1 MRKCRNTE
9 WGSATEIKYELPGG
23 SQPGQMFG
31 LNTSDVLCAG
41 HVKTSKLDK
50 EKHVNNS
57 SEGVLLNL

>member
-1 MRKCRNTE
+1 MRKCRNRE
-9 WGSATEIKYELPGG
+9 WGSATEIKYELPGD

-31 LNTSDVLCAG
+31 LHIRSAG

-50 EKHVNNS
+50 EKHVHNS